1 MKLLTR
7 LAAVLALSAAASS
20 CFAQFFSQP
29 DISFRPTGL
38 EQMSIA
44 GSSCTGFWETPS
56 FKCVQIK
63 IPAYMAGAKDGS
75 RKALVIINGNAGG
88 LDRRHGDYARYLA
101 DNNINAMVLDS
112 FMARGHKGGVTSN
125 LNHFRSMG
133 LDGFNM
139 TIDALT
145 VATELSAYPEW
156 AEAKIGYLGESM
168 SGSSAI
174 GVTRPY
180 MGRIVEQRNG
190 GKVRDFDA
198 VAGLYAPCFER
209 NTIERFK
216 NIPLLLVMPEKD
228 DATPAPLCK
237 RQVDWMNARGGN
249 AQYVELPDEH
259 HDFDGPWALKRFQSN
274 NTARCANTRIGD
286 KFVMDDSKKEFPGTP
301 EGYSAMREQCTTS
314 GFNSGHR
321 GKERVGY
328 DIWLAFF
335 QNKLLG
341 QPAPSDKITAPK

>member
-1 MKLLTR
+1 MKLLIR
-7 LAAVLALSAAASS
+7 LAAVFALSCTASAS
-20 CFAQFFSQP
+20 FSQS
-29 DISFRPTGL
+29 DTSFKPTGL
-38 EQMSIA
+38 EQMSIP

-56 FKCVQIK
+56 FKCIPIK
-63 IPAYMAGAKDGS
+63 IPAYLARAKDGS

-88 LDRRHGDYARYLA
+88 VDRRHGDYARYLA
-101 DNNINAMVLDS
+101 DHNINAMVLDS

-125 LNHFRSMG
+125 LNHFRSLG
-133 LDGFNM
+133 LDGVNM

-145 VATELSAYPEW
+145 VATDLSSRAEW
-156 AEAKIGYLGESM
+156 AETNIGYLGESM

-180 MGRIVEQRNG
+180 MGRIVEQQSG
-190 GKVRDFDA
+190 GKLRDFDA
-198 VAGLYAPCFER
+198 VVGLYAPCFER

-216 NIPLLLVMPEKD
+216 KIPLLLVMPEKD
-228 DATPAPLCK
+228 DATPAALCK
-237 RQVDWMNARGGN
+237 RQVEWMNARGGN
-249 AQYVELPDEH
+249 AQYVELADEH
-259 HDFDGPWALKRFQSN
+259 HDFDGPWALKRFTSN
-274 NTARCANTRIGD
+274 NTAGCANTRIGD

-301 EGYSAMREQCTTS
+301 EGYNAMREQCTTS
-314 GFNSGHR
+314 GFSSGHR

-341 QPAPSDKITAPK
+341 QPTR